1 PPGWE
6 GRERE
11 LVWGLIF
18 ELMESARSARPDIK
32 FCISGYGSGWLKDP
46 DGAYLKKLPSGTI
59 VLKKWGVDGEP
70 TDDPAIPPRLAMRF
84 GPDKPL
90 VIISHEVE
98 EVMPLW
104 MLEADLFAMGLRR
117 YAEGLKGKLGGF
129 SLQGGVGLGRLDRIV
144 SAALNWSPWLDYR
157 SLILNRLSLRYGPE
171 AAAHILDGLRAMEFG
186 LSSFFSDFCY
196 IRSITGGYGR
206 GSEGFA
212 TRLWDLLGEE
222 ALRDLVS
229 IPRLDLASRAVR
241 RLSEVLVMIER
252 AEDEIS
258 LGRRLAERGDADLE
272 DLFHMARFWR
282 GFFGSRLRLA
292 EAVKLSWESAPPEL
306 IDGRIKLAFR
316 ACGAMAA
323 EIALITSFVPVF
335 GYSDETCRES
345 LLELLAEEKEF
356 LGELD
361 HKRLKEMGLTELVA
375 RGEEPEELEITE
387 LLNVPNPCDGRTT
400 FIWRL
405 SREAEEAEL
414 AIYTTSGRLVR
425 RFRGLEASRGG
436 NELDVRLDLPNGVYI
451 YRLKVRD
458 GDKAVSRTG
467 LLAVLR

>member
-1 PPGWE
+1 MLQAP
-6 GRERE
+6 
-11 LVWGLIF
+11 
-18 ELMESARSARPDIK
+18 
-32 FCISGYGSGWLKDP
+32 
-46 DGAYLKKLPSGTI
+46 LPI
-59 VLKKWGVDGEP
+59 HRLHKIEVDGEIFIA
-70 TDDPAIPPRLAMRF
+70 DLDACRVVKASDLIWKILQLCPRLSSEEIIRELEGEEDKEEIIGALEWLEGRRKEGLFFDDGVRPPQSGRIRILAPTSLPHGADMRWRAV
-84 GPDKPL
+84 GAP
-90 VIISHEVE
+90 ISHRKLLIALSEF
-98 EVMPLW
+98 
-104 MLEADLFAMGLRR
+104 ADVFVNHREDASDGLRFFP
-117 YAEGLKGKLGGF
+117 LNPK
-129 SLQGGVGLGRLDRIV
+129 DRSSV
-144 SAALNWSPWLDYR
+144 
-157 SLILNRLSLRYGPE
+157 
-171 AAAHILDGLRAMEFG
+171 LRAMEFG

-196 IRSITGGYGR
+196 ARSITGGYGR